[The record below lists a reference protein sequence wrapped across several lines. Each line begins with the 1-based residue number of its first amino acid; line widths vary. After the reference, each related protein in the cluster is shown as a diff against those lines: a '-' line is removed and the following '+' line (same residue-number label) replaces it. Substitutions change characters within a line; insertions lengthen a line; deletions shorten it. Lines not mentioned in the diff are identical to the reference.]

1 MSNVRRYF
9 DESVFDD
16 VGFTLK
22 SYDSISVTNR
32 ADEWLIQKL
41 GKIPIKSSCTR
52 LTNKSGVGDIPTE
65 KIANLNPHIPC
76 IGTNLYSL
84 DNYALE
90 SLIVVPFY
98 QVTVTNSNGTQI
110 LNITDEFDE
119 AAVFTNNSDL
129 TPFESAIMIKY
140 YSKKK
145 AITID
150 HKLYELIH
158 KFVKNSSQKLFRF
171 EDEFIR
177 RKLITDQYRHNVINF
192 DYTSPAI
199 PLN

>member
-1 MSNVRRYF
+1 MNVQRYF

-16 VGFTLK
+16 IGFTLK
-22 SYDSISVTNR
+22 SYDLISVTNR
-32 ADEWLIQKL
+32 ADEWLIRKL
-41 GKIPIKSSCTR
+41 GKTPIKSYCTNPNDSR
-52 LTNKSGVGDIPTE
+52 SVPTD

-84 DNYALE
+84 DNNALE

-98 QVTVTNSNGTQI
+98 QVSVTTSIGLQK
-110 LNITDEFDE
+110 LKITDTFDE
-119 AAVFTNNSDL
+119 SETFTINPEL
-129 TPFESAIMIKY
+129 TAFESAVMIKY

-150 HKLYELIH
+150 SKLYELAH
-158 KFVKNSSQKLFRF
+158 KFIKNKNQKLFRF
-171 EDEFIR
+171 EDMFD
-177 RKLITDQYRHNVINF
+177 KSTLITNQYRLSVINF

-199 PLN
+199 LLH

>member
-1 MSNVRRYF
+1 MLNVHRYF

-22 SYDSISVTNR
+22 SYDLISVTNR
-32 ADEWLIQKL
+32 ADEWLIRKL
-41 GKIPIKSSCTR
+41 GKTPIKSSCTE
-52 LTNKSGVGDIPTE
+52 TNGTGSVPTA

-76 IGTNLYSL
+76 IGTNIYSL
-84 DNYALE
+84 DSNALE

-98 QVTVTNSNGTQI
+98 QVSVTNSIGVQTLEI
-110 LNITDEFDE
+110 ADAFDE
-119 AAVFTNNSDL
+119 TKVFTTNPEL

-150 HKLYELIH
+150 YKLYELVH
-158 KFVKNSSQKLFRF
+158 KFIKNTSQKLFRF
-171 EDEFIR
+171 EDVFSKK
-177 RKLITDQYRHNVINF
+177 KLIIDQYRLDVINF

-199 PLN
+199 LLN

>member
-1 MSNVRRYF
+1 MLNVHRYF

-32 ADEWLIQKL
+32 ADEWLIRKL
-41 GKIPIKSSCTR
+41 GKNPIKSFCTKAI
-52 LTNKSGVGDIPTE
+52 NSSANVPTA

-84 DNYALE
+84 DNTALE

-98 QVTVTNSNGTQI
+98 QVSVTNSSGVQLIDITDDFDDTQI
-110 LNITDEFDE
+110 FTINPEIT
-119 AAVFTNNSDL
+119 A
-129 TPFESAIMIKY
+129 FESAVMIKY
-140 YSKKK
+140 YSKKR
-145 AITID
+145 AIKID
-150 HKLYELIH
+150 YDLYDSVR
-158 KFVKNSSQKLFRF
+158 KFIKNPGQSLFRF
-171 EDEFIR
+171 ENDSNDK
-177 RKLITDQYRHNVINF
+177 KLITDQYRLSVINF

-199 PLN
+199 LLN

>member
-1 MSNVRRYF
+1 MSNVHRYF

-22 SYDSISVTNR
+22 SYDLVSVTNR
-32 ADEWLIQKL
+32 ADAWLIERL
-41 GKIPIKSSCTR
+41 GKTPVKSYCTR
-52 LTNKSGVGDIPTE
+52 AGSDRGAVPTA
-65 KIANLNPHIPC
+65 KVANLNPHIPC

-84 DNYALE
+84 DNTALE
-90 SLIVVPFY
+90 SLIVVSFY
-98 QVTVTNSNGTQI
+98 QVSVTNTLGTQV
-110 LNITDEFDE
+110 LQITDTFNDTE
-119 AAVFTNNSDL
+119 VFTINPEL

-158 KFVKNSSQKLFRF
+158 QFIKNKTQKLFRF
-171 EDEFIR
+171 EDVLGR
-177 RKLITDQYRHNVINF
+177 KKLIATQYRLGVVNF
-192 DYTSPAI
+192 VYTSPAI

>member
-1 MSNVRRYF
+1 MSNVHRYF

-22 SYDSISVTNR
+22 SYDMISVTNR
-32 ADEWLIQKL
+32 ADEWLIRKL
-41 GKIPIKSSCTR
+41 GKTPIKSYCTKP
-52 LTNKSGVGDIPTE
+52 NNSNSNVPTK
-65 KIANLNPHIPC
+65 KIVNLNPHIPC

-84 DNYALE
+84 DNTALE

-98 QVTVTNSNGTQI
+98 QVSVTNSIGLQPI
-110 LNITDEFDE
+110 KITDVFADAE
-119 AAVFTNNSDL
+119 VFTINPEL
-129 TPFESAIMIKY
+129 TSFESAIMIKY

-150 HKLYELIH
+150 LKLYELVR
-158 KFVKNSSQKLFRF
+158 KFIKNPSQKLFRF
-171 EDEFIR
+171 EDVVNKK
-177 RKLITDQYRHNVINF
+177 KLITNQYRLNVINF

-199 PLN
+199 LLN